1 MDQTTEEDKIEGHS
15 NFITPPDFV
24 DDALPTI
31 TVVDAT
37 PDDIQLLGKMA
48 QEHHECFN
56 IYLYHQGMENRE
68 WLNEAIGKSDAV
80 IVNTN
85 DFDNEDL
92 CVKDN
97 VFYYG
102 PKVYVTEAHK
112 VHTAFDYFGLRN
124 LSQRTK

>member
-1 MDQTTEEDKIEGHS
+1 MEQTNENETTGYS

-24 DDALPTI
+24 DDKFPTI

-37 PDDIQLLGKMA
+37 PEDVQTLGKMA
-48 QEHHECFN
+48 KEHDESFN
-56 IYLYHQGMENRE
+56 IYLYHQGMDNRE
-68 WLNEAIGKSDAV
+68 WLDEAIGKSQAV

-124 LSQRTK
+124 QLKTK